1 MFLKHN
7 LYFLNI
13 SLFQTVLYVSFFLQP
28 YCSGHLVRVIRVTQ
42 HKTKQNKTKI
52 IGFLAT
58 INVSFALFGA
68 TNNVKTFSNQCY
80 NFLLVVDI
88 LNHLLFPLSC
98 TSSDFDA
105 LFPIC
110 KLFYVF
116 LLIPLTDLETFYI
129 TFILFF
135 TLGLVMFL
143 FSDSVCS

>member
-1 MFLKHN
+1 MFLFSDSFR
-7 LYFLNI
+7 LAFRCLFLLTTLLFWASN
-13 SLFQTVLYVSFFLQP
+13 SLITAQQAPKS
-28 YCSGHLVRVIRVTQ
+28 
-42 HKTKQNKTKI
+42 HKTKQKI

-88 LNHLLFPLSC
+88 LNHLLLLLSC
-98 TSSDFDA
+98 ASSAFDA

-116 LLIPLTDLETFYI
+116 LLIPLIITALETF
-129 TFILFF
+129 
-135 TLGLVMFL
+135 
-143 FSDSVCS
+143 